1 MKYLFIGLAII
12 AVVGVFCMINGA
24 IVDDRLGEIEEAV
37 AEALEKD
44 AYGDTAGALEHMKHA
59 AELFDEQS
67 FYLTTMLMHRG
78 VDDAY
83 ERINV
88 ARRLLETG
96 EDTADTLPA
105 AYESIKLLRKEE
117 KLLPGN
123 IF

>member
-12 AVVGVFCMINGA
+12 AVVGAFCMINGV
-24 IVDDRLGEIEEAV
+24 IVDDRLGEIEAAV
-37 AEALEKD
+37 ASALEKE
-44 AYGDTAGALEHMKHA
+44 AYGDTAGALEQMKNA
-59 AELFDEQS
+59 AERFDEQS

-83 ERINV
+83 ERIHV

-96 EDTADTLPA
+96 EDTADALPA

-117 KLLPGN
+117 KLLLGN